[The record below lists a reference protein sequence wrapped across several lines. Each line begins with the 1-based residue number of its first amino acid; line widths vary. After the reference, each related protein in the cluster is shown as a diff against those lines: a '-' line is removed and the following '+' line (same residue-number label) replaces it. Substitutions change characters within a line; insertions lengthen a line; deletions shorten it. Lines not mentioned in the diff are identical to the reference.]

1 MESLLWI
8 LLGVEIIV
16 VFVCITILLC
26 LKCRGKEAI
35 RVPSVAVLGG
45 NDTTDSTPQGEFEGE
60 NPGKGANSPQ
70 KGRGQGKTKT
80 GRVDVGGEVSPKAT
94 DKESQGVIG
103 GFSDESKESG
113 KSAKSSRKEKEP
125 KVKATG
131 GDEPIEMV
139 GKRGKE
145 KVDVDAVGD
154 KGTEVQHAT
163 NKTGKVPQEGI
174 DDSSL
179 KGEVPGK
186 GAKHPQDVKEP
197 KENPRREVELI
208 KEKAITQTGAEK
220 KDVGTASNLNG
231 AGKQEFPNV
240 GDKASSSGALDSSS
254 GKGEE
259 SIKVGVE
266 SQPIKTSGTKLFTSY
281 KPINLNDKAC
291 YPRVSS
297 PEEGSIVLPHRVGKT
312 RIRGYKEEAFEQAL
326 KLRLGKTHS
335 QFMVQGGV
343 ALYHSSTARPY
354 EPDIAII
361 ERNGSIR
368 VDIEID
374 EPYSGYKRNAI
385 HLLGTDEANDR
396 HRNRLGW
403 VVLRFTEHQVH
414 CHTEQCL
421 LFVEQLLTALSK
433 GQDCKVVVPEEKAWS
448 LVEAQKMERER
459 YRESYLGIESFGRVE
474 VNLPPQEDEITLTPE
489 EQRALTELKHDQ
501 VDPLNFPWGNKKNK
515 SERDDAIS
523 FDALSH
529 TYSLR
534 GMPLV
539 SVSSLIAGFFPEFDS
554 EYWSE
559 RKARERGVTKNE
571 ILDEW
576 ELKGARSREVGTH
589 IHEQIERML
598 WSKRKPKLIYNF
610 SYIGRTFKHEEQINV
625 SCELGYFNALRE
637 VSPFAESTVYRTE
650 WRIYD
655 ETLAIAGTI
664 DSLLKTRDGRYIMV
678 DWKCSEKIGEEVG
691 QGRFAH
697 KESNPWQKGYGPLQ
711 SLDDTSYNRYLVQQ
725 NIYKYI
731 LKRRYGIEVSEM
743 YLAVIHNR
751 YSQAHLVP
759 VPDRQEFV
767 EQIFSVVK

>member
-16 VFVCITILLC
+16 VFVCIPILLC

-35 RVPSVAVLGG
+35 RVPSTAVLEVG
-45 NDTTDSTPQGEFEGE
+45 NDTTDSTPQEGVEGE
-60 NPGKGANSPQ
+60 NLGTGTNPNGPNEGAPGGDKPIEEEGDGNADTVSVGDNGAVHPSANQ
-70 KGRGQGKTKT
+70 T
-80 GRVDVGGEVSPKAT
+80 E
-94 DKESQGVIG
+94 KESPEGIEG
-103 GFSDESKESG
+103 SSDK
-113 KSAKSSRKEKEP
+113 
-125 KVKATG
+125 
-131 GDEPIEMV
+131 
-139 GKRGKE
+139 GKE
-145 KVDVDAVGD
+145 
-154 KGTEVQHAT
+154 
-163 NKTGKVPQEGI
+163 
-174 DDSSL
+174 
-179 KGEVPGK
+179 PGK
-186 GAKHPQDVKEP
+186 GAKPSQKVKEP
-197 KENPRREVELI
+197 EEKTRGEGKLAKERGIE
-208 KEKAITQTGAEK
+208 QTGEEK
-220 KDVGTASNLNG
+220 KDVGTASNPNG
-231 AGKQEFPNV
+231 VEKQELPKKGGKV
-240 GDKASSSGALDSSS
+240 SSSDALGGSSS
-254 GKGEE
+254 KGVQ
-259 SIKVGVE
+259 SINIDIE
-266 SQPIKTSGTKLFTSY
+266 SQSMTSSTTKLFTSY
-281 KPINLNDKAC
+281 KPINLKDKTC

-297 PEEGSIVLPHRVGKT
+297 PEEGSIVLPHRIGKT

-433 GQDCKVVVPEEKAWS
+433 GQDCKVLVSEEKAWS

-474 VNLPPQEDEITLTPE
+474 VNLPPQEDEITLTHE
-489 EQRALTELKHDQ
+489 ELTALDEVTYGQ
-501 VDPLNFPWGNKKNK
+501 VDTPDLLWGNKKNK

-559 RKARERGVTKNE
+559 RKANERGVTKNE

-576 ELKGARSREVGTH
+576 ELKGTRSREVGTH

-610 SYIGRTFKHEEQINV
+610 SYIGRTLKHEEQIDV

-637 VSPFAESTVYRTE
+637 VSPFAECTVYRTE

-697 KESNPWQKGYGPLQ
+697 KESNPWQKKGYGPLQ

-743 YLAVIHNR
+743 YLAVIHKR